1 MPRVGVGC
9 GARVESNWDLTSDWF
24 VRPTGILAN
33 KLGLTWRTK
42 EGTHKANY
50 FGSITQV
57 RVYVFILDVPTYTP
71 PLLIVDSSDQARSIA
86 TPSPN
91 TLPLQASTV
100 RLGNDRFGNSVHV
113 PFSSLLPMVHPNDLV
128 VGGWDI
134 SAMSIGACCALGF
147 DSPSI

>member
-1 MPRVGVGC
+1 M
-9 GARVESNWDLTSDWF
+9 
-24 VRPTGILAN
+24 
-33 KLGLTWRTK
+33 
-42 EGTHKANY
+42 
-50 FGSITQV
+50 
-57 RVYVFILDVPTYTP
+57 
-71 PLLIVDSSDQARSIA
+71 
-86 TPSPN
+86 
-91 TLPLQASTV
+91 